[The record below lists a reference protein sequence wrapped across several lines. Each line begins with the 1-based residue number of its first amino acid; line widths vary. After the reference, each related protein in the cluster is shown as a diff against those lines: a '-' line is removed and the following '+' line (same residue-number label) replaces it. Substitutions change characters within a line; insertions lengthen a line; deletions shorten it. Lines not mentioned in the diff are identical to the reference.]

1 MKINK
6 RFNKIIKII
15 GIISIA
21 LLTILV
27 YISNAV
33 LGTYEIIQIFLNNI
47 FTIIL
52 LIAIFVAL
60 YIFLDKINNIKLK
73 KKTKTILF
81 IALLIIYLIAQILWI
96 NIRKAYPIY
105 DQYEVYNDAK
115 IIAEGNINEL
125 IKNEYLQM
133 CPHQITLITFY
144 ALIFKVCGSTNA
156 VILQYLNA
164 IANTFTILGLYL
176 IAKIISDKK
185 NTLNSFAV
193 IFLSVAFIPLSM
205 LSTFVYGDMLG
216 LAFGVFST
224 YFVIKYVKLQKIKY
238 LIISGILMSL
248 ACYCR
253 TNMLIFFIALTIYLL
268 IDYIKFIFLT
278 KEDKI
283 NSKFNKVLKAIIKII
298 FICLFIIICLLPT
311 NLVKSYMSN
320 KLQLAKENQFPTIGH
335 INHGIS
341 YEGYRGPGWYVDKY
355 IDEWKA
361 NGHNNEILKE
371 RVKSFINEYIYNPI
385 RCFSFFINKIVSIWN
400 EPTFGSVWYNTES
413 MKINDEEITKEE
425 FNSYYNLTL
434 SIKDKQ
440 LIFII
445 IGKIILIIIY
455 SSIFLLLIRNKNI
468 TNEQMLLI
476 LIFLGGFAFQLFW
489 EGKSRYILPFVLML
503 IPLASIGI
511 KENIQFANSII
522 KDIKSKRNMINLEK
536 SRR

>member
-6 RFNKIIKII
+6 RFNQIIKII
-15 GIISIA
+15 GIVCVA
-21 LLTILV
+21 LLVILIYTSNTILKIEETV
-27 YISNAV
+27 EFSK
-33 LGTYEIIQIFLNNI
+33 NNI

-52 LIAIFVAL
+52 LIAIFIIF
-60 YIFLDKINNIKLK
+60 YIFLDKINYIKLNK
-73 KKTKTILF
+73 RTKNIIF
-81 IALLIIYLIAQILWI
+81 IFLLIFYLIAQILWI

-125 IKNEYLQM
+125 VKNEYLQM
-133 CPHQITLITFY
+133 YPHQITLITFY
-144 ALIFKVCGSTNA
+144 ALIFRICGSTNV
-156 VILQYLNA
+156 VILEYLNA

-176 IAKIISDKK
+176 IAKIISDKQ

-193 IFLSVAFIPLSM
+193 IFLSIAFIPLSM

-253 TNMLIFFIALTIYLL
+253 TNMLIFFIALTIYLF
-268 IDYIKFIFLT
+268 IDYIKYVSLI

-283 NSKFNKVLKAIIKII
+283 NTKFNKVLKAIIKII
-298 FICLFIIICLLPT
+298 LIFVFIIISVLPT
-311 NLVKSYMSN
+311 NIVKSYMTS
-320 KLQLAKENQFPTIGH
+320 KLQLEKENQFPTIGH

-355 IDEWKA
+355 FDEWKA
-361 NGHNNEILKE
+361 NGHNNEVFKQ
-371 RVKSFINEYIYNPI
+371 RAKSLINEYIHNPI
-385 RCFSFFINKIVSIWN
+385 MCFTFFINKIDSMWT
-400 EPTFGSVWYNTES
+400 EPTFGSIWYNTDY
-413 MKINDEEITKEE
+413 MKINDEDITDEGV
-425 FNSYYNLTL
+425 NSLTKFL
-434 SIKDKQ
+434 EDYKY
-440 LIFII
+440 IFEI

-489 EGKSRYILPFVLML
+489 EGKSRYVLPFVVML
-503 IPLASIGI
+503 IPLACVGI
-511 KENIQFANSII
+511 KENIQWINSII
-522 KDIKSKRNMINLEK
+522 NNIKTNYKQK
-536 SRR
+536 KYDK

>member
-6 RFNKIIKII
+6 GFNKIIKII
-15 GIISIA
+15 GIICIA

-27 YISNAV
+27 YISNTV
-33 LGTYEIIQIFLNNI
+33 LGTHEIIEIFLNNI

-52 LIAIFVAL
+52 LIAIFIAF
-60 YIFLDKINNIKLK
+60 YIFLDKINDIKLK
-73 KKTKTILF
+73 TKTKTILF

-96 NIRKAYPIY
+96 NIRKSYPIY

-133 CPHQITLITFY
+133 YPHQTTLITFY
-144 ALIFKVCGSTNA
+144 ALIFKIFGSTNV

-164 IANTFTILGLYL
+164 IANTFTIFGLYL
-176 IAKIISDKK
+176 IAKVISDKQ
-185 NTLNSFAV
+185 NSLNSFAV
-193 IFLSVAFIPLSM
+193 IFLSIAFIPLSM
-205 LSTFVYGDMLG
+205 LSTFVYGDLIG

-224 YFVIKYVKLQKIKY
+224 YFVIKYDKMQKMRY
-238 LIISGILMSL
+238 LIISAILMSL

-253 TNMLIFFIALTIYLL
+253 TNMLIFFIALTIYLF
-268 IDYIKFIFLT
+268 IDCIKHSSI
-278 KEDKI
+278 KNKDKI
-283 NSKFNKVLKAIIKII
+283 NAKPNKVVKII
-298 FICLFIIICLLPT
+298 LIFIFIIISILPT
-311 NLVKSYMSN
+311 NIVKNYMAN
-320 KLQLAKENQFPTIGH
+320 KLQLEKENQFPTIGH

-361 NGHNNEILKE
+361 NGHNNEVFKQ
-371 RVKSFINEYIYNPI
+371 RAKSLINEYIHNPI
-385 RCFSFFINKIVSIWN
+385 MCFTFFINKIDSMWTD
-400 EPTFGSVWYNTES
+400 PTFGSVWYNTEF
-413 MKINDEEITKEE
+413 MEINDEDITKEE
-425 FNSYYNLTL
+425 FISYYNLTL
-434 SIKDKQ
+434 SIGDKQ

-489 EGKSRYILPFVLML
+489 EGKSRYVLPFVVML
-503 IPLASIGI
+503 IPLACVGI
-511 KENIQFANSII
+511 KENIQWTKNII
-522 KDIKSKRNMINLEK
+522 DKIKKNHRQK
-536 SRR
+536 KYDK

>member
-6 RFNKIIKII
+6 GFNKIIKII
-15 GIISIA
+15 GIICIA

-27 YISNAV
+27 YISNTV
-33 LGTYEIIQIFLNNI
+33 LGTHEIIEIFLNNI

-52 LIAIFVAL
+52 LIAIFIAF
-60 YIFLDKINNIKLK
+60 YIFLDKINDIKLK
-73 KKTKTILF
+73 TKTKTILF

-96 NIRKAYPIY
+96 NIRKSYPVS

-133 CPHQITLITFY
+133 YPHQTTLITFY
-144 ALIFKVCGSTNA
+144 ALTFRICGSTNV

-164 IANTFTILGLYL
+164 IANTFTIFGLYL
-176 IAKIISDKK
+176 IAKVISDKQ
-185 NTLNSFAV
+185 NSLNFFAV
-193 IFLSVAFIPLSM
+193 IFLSIAFIPLSM
-205 LSTFVYGDMLG
+205 LSTFVYGDLVG

-224 YFVIKYVKLQKIKY
+224 YFVIKYAKMQKMRY
-238 LIISGILMSL
+238 LIISAILMSL

-253 TNMLIFFIALTIYLL
+253 TNMLIFFIALTIYLF
-268 IDYIKFIFLT
+268 IDCIKHSSI
-278 KEDKI
+278 KNKDKI
-283 NSKFNKVLKAIIKII
+283 NAKPNKVVKII
-298 FICLFIIICLLPT
+298 LIFIFIIISILPT
-311 NLVKSYMSN
+311 NIVKNYMAN
-320 KLQLAKENQFPTIGH
+320 KLQLEKENQFPTIGH

-341 YEGYRGPGWYVDKY
+341 YESFRGPGWYVDKY
-355 IDEWKA
+355 VDEWKA
-361 NGHNNEILKE
+361 NGHNNEVFKQ
-371 RVKSFINEYIYNPI
+371 RAKSLINEYIHNPI
-385 RCFSFFINKIVSIWN
+385 MCFTFFINKIDSMWTD
-400 EPTFGSVWYNTES
+400 PTFGSVWYNTES
-413 MKINDEEITKEE
+413 MEINDEDITKEE
-425 FNSYYNLTL
+425 FISYYNLTL

-522 KDIKSKRNMINLEK
+522 KNIKSKRNMINLEK

>member
-6 RFNKIIKII
+6 GFNKIIKII
-15 GIISIA
+15 GIICIA

-27 YISNAV
+27 YISNTV
-33 LGTYEIIQIFLNNI
+33 LGTHEIIEIFLNNI

-52 LIAIFVAL
+52 LIAIFIAF
-60 YIFLDKINNIKLK
+60 YIFLDKINDIKLK
-73 KKTKTILF
+73 TKTKTILF

-96 NIRKAYPIY
+96 NIRKSYPLS

-133 CPHQITLITFY
+133 YPHQTTLITFY
-144 ALIFKVCGSTNA
+144 ALIFKIFGSTNV

-176 IAKIISDKK
+176 IAKVISDKQ
-185 NTLNSFAV
+185 NSLNSFAV
-193 IFLSVAFIPLSM
+193 IFLSIAFIPLSM
-205 LSTFVYGDMLG
+205 LSTFVYGDLIG

-224 YFVIKYVKLQKIKY
+224 YFVIKYAKMQKMRY
-238 LIISGILMSL
+238 LIISAILMSL

-253 TNMLIFFIALTIYLL
+253 TNMLIFFIALTIYLVL
-268 IDYIKFIFLT
+268 DCIKYISLKKENT
-278 KEDKI
+278 KP
-283 NSKFNKVLKAIIKII
+283 NKVLKIILI
-298 FICLFIIICLLPT
+298 FIFIIISILPT
-311 NLVKSYMSN
+311 NIVKNYMEN
-320 KLQLAKENQFPTIGH
+320 KLQLEKENQFPTIGH

-341 YEGYRGPGWYVDKY
+341 YESFRGPGWYVDKY
-355 IDEWKA
+355 VDEWKA
-361 NGHNNEILKE
+361 NGHNNEVFKQ
-371 RVKSFINEYIYNPI
+371 RAKSLINEYIHNPI
-385 RCFSFFINKIVSIWN
+385 MCFTFFINKIDSMWTD
-400 EPTFGSVWYNTES
+400 PTFGSVWYNTES
-413 MKINDEEITKEE
+413 MEINDEDITKEE
-425 FNSYYNLTL
+425 FISYYNLTL

-522 KDIKSKRNMINLEK
+522 KNIKSKRNMINLEK